1 MTMRSCRVLFLLA
14 SAAAQQ
20 PPTSSGVGAQTLYRL
35 LELGKAVSGEN
46 AGGTAAD
53 GAADPAAAAAASPAA
68 GLSRV
73 LSDPAQR
80 ASVQALIGAML
91 QPGAAARV
99 VAEAERVL
107 GPQTPAVLEDVQRIE
122 DSAAK
127 LRARW
132 GADAPK
138 FVLGGPGAPPL
149 PAAAAAAQTAVAAR
163 LATGGSGAP
172 RARRHAARRRAARP
186 ARQPVC
192 GGDGHARRG
201 LCARRRG
208 RGRGARRRR
217 APAAAIDA
225 ALTRLQAQATAT
237 ARRDWEGAARSAG
250 RQQDV
255 EAATEAARDS
265 VNREAA
271 GLNPGQPQTGYAQQY
286 AKLLNTLAT
295 PRARRRHRR
304 VIQNSVATFRP
315 SRLAR
320 ASWPAKPGPA

>member
-1 MTMRSCRVLFLLA
+1 MRLACAVVLFA
-14 SAAAQQ
+14 FAAAQQQ

-46 AGGTAAD
+46 ADGTAAD

-107 GPQTPAVLEDVQRIE
+107 GPQTPTVLEDVQRIE

-149 PAAAAAAQTAVAAR
+149 PAAAAAAAQTAVAAR

-172 RARRHAARRRAARP
+172 RGGGMPRGGAPLDPRANQFAAAMDMRDAGFA
-186 ARQPVC
+186 
-192 GGDGHARRG
+192 
-201 LCARRRG
+201 
-208 RGRGARRRR
+208 RGAEAEAEAQRRR

-225 ALTRLQAQATAT
+225 ALTRLQAHATAT

-295 PRARRRHRR
+295 PRA
-304 VIQNSVATFRP
+304 
-315 SRLAR
+315 
-320 ASWPAKPGPA
+320 PAPTS